1 VTKALDKE
9 ILTVSQLLN
18 TPGLTIPVY
27 QRPYKWTV
35 SNVNQLFQ
43 DMDTH
48 QHKTAYRLGALVFH
62 RDQAGVST
70 LNIVDGQQRTL
81 TLVMMVWAI
90 IQERWDSLL
99 RQDLADQLDAL
110 EAPLEAFME
119 QQQFESKISQRNLH
133 QNAMEI
139 KRLICRADFTEQH
152 IEFLLNRCE
161 VVTFTLKEDVSEAFQ
176 FFDSQNARGRD
187 LAPHDLLKA
196 YHLREFSEQ
205 EHALKATTVASWED
219 LQSDELAALFAEY
232 LYRIRRWALGYSARY
247 FGKQD
252 VALFKGVNIDQV
264 ARYPYVEPL
273 RIVHHY
279 VDDYNSQ
286 YHRKIDEQ
294 FKPFPFHL
302 DQMIINGRRFFEM
315 TAYYQKQ
322 VKAVVSAEHG
332 SSNQFLGTELSE
344 QAQQIFKILNGYS
357 AKHRTGDKYIRVMFD
372 CALVFYWDKFGSAEL
387 SKAVEKLFIWAYS
400 LRIKQQVVQLATMDN
415 YVLEKNLF
423 RRVKDATSPSEVLN
437 LPLATLSDAEN
448 KNNQRKNNAAK
459 DPLVK
464 LFKAMSYYE

>member
-9 ILTVSQLLN
+9 ILTVSQLLKIS
-18 TPGLTIPVY
+18 GLTIPVY

-43 DMDTH
+43 DMDIH

-62 RDQAGVST
+62 SDQADVST

-90 IQERWDSLL
+90 IQERRDGLQ
-99 RQDLADQLDAL
+99 RQGLADQLDAL
-110 EAPLEAFME
+110 EEPLEAFME

-139 KRLICRADFTEQH
+139 KRLVCRADFTEQH
-152 IEFLLNRCE
+152 IDFLLNHCE
-161 VVTFTLKEDVSEAFQ
+161 VVTFMLKDISEAFQ

-196 YHLREFSEQ
+196 YHLREFSDQ
-205 EHALKATTVASWED
+205 EYALKATTVASWEN

-273 RIVHHY
+273 RIAHHY

-286 YHRKIDEQ
+286 YHRKIDGQ
-294 FKPFPFHL
+294 FKQFPFHL

-315 TAYYQKQ
+315 TAYYQQQ

-344 QAQQIFKILNGYS
+344 QAQQILKVLNSYP
-357 AKHRTGDKYIRVMFD
+357 ARHRPGDKYIRVMFD
-372 CALVFYWDKFGSAEL
+372 CALVFYWDKFGRAEL

-400 LRIKQQVVQLATMDN
+400 LRIKQQVMQLATMDN

-423 RRVKDATSPSEVLN
+423 RRVKDATLPSEVLN

-448 KNNQRKNNAAK
+448 KNNRRKNNAAK

-464 LFKAMSYYE
+464 LFKAMNYYE